1 MSSSSEHS
9 PQADLSLQ
17 TPLKVEPQKFRW
29 FRALKPKQTQQAAI
43 TPTQNHSAPK
53 HKRTVR
59 FPFSLKLA
67 LALSIL
73 SVGIAS
79 ASVYWL
85 YVRIE
90 ASVLEDMAMELKK
103 VGLHSLSD
111 FDETDFSAIQK
122 LQRHLKASSLPLT
135 PEILTAIPPARFRGL
150 SPVTA
155 QRQIFDLPFYQ
166 QLARKLGEITNR
178 SRRDNKSDVYILHTF
193 LAGAITESPDHKV
206 VRILA
211 DDDAFRYSITRND
224 GDNWIGEYYVPV
236 YSLSKAFEGSAV
248 ADGQFHQSIWGTII
262 VAAVPIKDKTG
273 QVVAVMGLTVDV
285 QSIATQL
292 GRLKETYVHI
302 LLASLIVSVLFSF
315 LLSQWLVQ
323 PLSKL
328 RHAAEKVRRHEF
340 DVELDLNGNDEL
352 QLLAETFNAMVAEI
366 CKYTDNL
373 EHLVEERTCELNQ
386 TKLELE
392 LDLEKGQ
399 KLQRDFLPEPLLKLP
414 NWEIA
419 TAFEPAKKVAGD
431 FYDVF
436 SLPGNLVGLV
446 IADVCDK
453 GVGAA
458 MFMGLFRSFI
468 RVFSGQICFHH
479 QLNTVGQASKDP
491 IVLEHPQQQEALKA
505 IEITNNYIS
514 KEHAQTG
521 MFATMFFGVLNP
533 QTGCLAYING
543 GHEPLYVID
552 RNGIREVLSH
562 TGPAVGMMPNI
573 QFKVRQVQLEPE
585 DILIGYTD
593 GVTDARSPEGT
604 FFSSQRL
611 LALLNQ
617 PVATATELVERIKQE
632 VITHVDSAPQFDDI
646 TMLAIQQ
653 HLPILRKSV
662 G

>member
-1 MSSSSEHS
+1 VSSSSEHS
-9 PQADLSLQ
+9 PQTDLSLQ
-17 TPLKVEPQKFRW
+17 TPLSVEPQKSSW
-29 FRALKPKQTQQAAI
+29 FRALKPKPTQKAAI
-43 TPTQNHSAPK
+43 SLPENHSAPK
-53 HKRTVR
+53 SKRAVR

-67 LALSIL
+67 LALSML

-85 YVRIE
+85 YVRTE
-90 ASVLEDMAMELKK
+90 TSVLEDMAMELKK
-103 VGLHSLSD
+103 VGLRSLSD
-111 FDETDFSAIQK
+111 FDETDFAAIEK
-122 LQRHLKASSLPLT
+122 LQQNLKASSLPLT
-135 PEILTAIPPARFRGL
+135 PEILTASPPTRFRGL
-150 SPVTA
+150 SSITT
-155 QRQIFDLPFYQ
+155 QRKIFELPYYQ

-193 LAGAITESPDHKV
+193 LVGALPESPNRKV

-211 DDDAFRYSITRND
+211 DDDAFRYSITRNE
-224 GDNWIGEYYVPV
+224 GDNWIGEYYVPI

-248 ADGQFHQSIWGTII
+248 ADGMFHQSIWGTII
-262 VAAVPIKDKTG
+262 VAAIPIKDKTG

-285 QSIATQL
+285 QSIAKQL
-292 GRLKETYVHI
+292 DRLKETYVHV

-315 LLSQWLVQ
+315 LLSQWLVR
-323 PLSKL
+323 PLTKL
-328 RHAAEKVRRHEF
+328 RLAAEKVKRHEF
-340 DVELDLNGNDEL
+340 DVEIDVNGNDEL
-352 QLLAETFNAMVAEI
+352 QLLAETFNAMVTEI
-366 CKYTDNL
+366 RNYTDNL

-386 TKLELE
+386 TKQELE

-399 KLQRDFLPEPLLKLP
+399 KLQRDFLPEPLIDLP

-436 SLPGNLVGLV
+436 ILPGNLVGLV

-468 RVFSGQICFHH
+468 RVFSGQICFQQ
-479 QLNTVGQASKDP
+479 QLTTVGQNGKDSTLP
-491 IVLEHPQQQEALKA
+491 VQQQDALKA
-505 IEITNNYIS
+505 VEITNNYIS

-533 QTGCLAYING
+533 QTGCLTYING

-552 RNGIREVLSH
+552 NTGIREVLSH
-562 TGPAVGMMPNI
+562 TGPAVGMMPNV
-573 QFKVRQVQLEPE
+573 QFKVRQVHLKPE

-604 FFSSQRL
+604 FFTSQRL
-611 LALLNQ
+611 LALLKQ
-617 PVATATELVERIKQE
+617 PATTATELVECIKQA
-632 VITHVDSAPQFDDI
+632 VISHVGSAPQFDDI

-653 HLPILRKSV
+653 HLPDLRESV
-662 G
+662 E